1 MRDPWFHHR
10 RSSQL
15 AHEERKNSEAPS
27 EVHRRATQPNRLS
40 SSSPRSPSFEFVCR
54 LAPAIGWPTTEVER
68 RPFPPFFGH
77 ATFLVIDGMEMR
89 SARIRRTF
97 AQSVVVRGRR
107 STGSLSTSTSSIKNA
122 EPSKRPYRSSA
133 SQRRSGHCDDNGCIW
148 ECAEEFDWMVRKEN
162 FITQIFTIQNS

>member
-27 EVHRRATQPNRLS
+27 EVRRRATQPNRLS

-89 SARIRRTF
+89 SANTTHFRAERRCPRQAFDGFPLHVINQERRAFEASVSIECFATSIGSLRRQRLHMGMRRRIRLDG
-97 AQSVVVRGRR
+97 A
-107 STGSLSTSTSSIKNA
+107 
-122 EPSKRPYRSSA
+122 
-133 SQRRSGHCDDNGCIW
+133 
-148 ECAEEFDWMVRKEN
+148 
-162 FITQIFTIQNS
+162 